1 MAIRNI
7 RIEGDPILRKKSK
20 EIKIIDEKI
29 IQLAQD
35 MIETMRSAKGLGL
48 AAPQVG
54 ILKRIIVL
62 EGEDNP
68 TIAINPKIIHFE
80 GEITD
85 IEGCL
90 SIPGYSGYVKRAEK
104 IVVEYIDENN
114 NNIKREV
121 SGYLAR
127 AFMHEIDHLDGILYI
142 DKAEKIYNDTEDEVG
157 V

>member
-1 MAIRNI
+1 MAIRKI

-20 EIKIIDEKI
+20 EIITIDERI
-29 IQLAQD
+29 LQLAQD
-35 MIETMRSAKGLGL
+35 MIETMRDANGIGL

-54 ILKRIIVL
+54 VLRRIIVL
-62 EGEDNP
+62 EGEDSP
-68 TIAINPKIIHFE
+68 IIAINPNITYSE

-85 IEGCL
+85 LEGCL

-104 IVVEYIDENN
+104 IIVEYIDENRN
-114 NNIKREV
+114 TVKREV

-142 DKAEKIYNDTEDEVG
+142 DRAEKIYKESEAEEG

>member
-1 MAIRNI
+1 MAIRKI

-20 EIKIIDEKI
+20 EIKTIDERI
-29 IQLAQD
+29 LQLAQD
-35 MIETMRSAKGLGL
+35 MIETMRDANGIGL

-54 ILKRIIVL
+54 ILRRIIVL
-62 EGEDNP
+62 EGEDSP
-68 TIAINPKIIHFE
+68 IIAINPKITYSE
-80 GEITD
+80 GEIID
-85 IEGCL
+85 LEGCL

-104 IVVEYIDENN
+104 IIVEYIDENRN
-114 NNIKREV
+114 NVKREV

-142 DKAEKIYNDTEDEVG
+142 DRAEKIYKESEAEEG

>member
-1 MAIRNI
+1 MAIRKI

-20 EIKIIDEKI
+20 EIITIDERI
-29 IQLAQD
+29 LQLAQD
-35 MIETMRSAKGLGL
+35 MIETMRDANGIGL
-48 AAPQVG
+48 AAPQAGV
-54 ILKRIIVL
+54 LRRIIVL
-62 EGEDNP
+62 EGEDSP
-68 TIAINPKIIHFE
+68 IIAINPNITYSE

-85 IEGCL
+85 LEGCL

-104 IVVEYIDENN
+104 IIVEYIDENRN
-114 NNIKREV
+114 TVKREV

-142 DKAEKIYNDTEDEVG
+142 DRAEKIYKESEAEEG

>member
-1 MAIRNI
+1 MAIRKI

-20 EIKIIDEKI
+20 EIITIDERI
-29 IQLAQD
+29 LQLAQD
-35 MIETMRSAKGLGL
+35 MIETMRDANGIGL

-54 ILKRIIVL
+54 ILRRIIVL
-62 EGEDNP
+62 EGEDSP
-68 TIAINPKIIHFE
+68 IIAINPNITYSE

-85 IEGCL
+85 LEGCL

-104 IVVEYIDENN
+104 IIVEYIDENRN
-114 NNIKREV
+114 TVKREV

-142 DKAEKIYNDTEDEVG
+142 DRAEKIYKESEAEEG

>member
-20 EIKIIDEKI
+20 EIKMIDEKI

-68 TIAINPKIIHFE
+68 TIAINPKIIHSE

-90 SIPGYSGYVKRAEK
+90 SIPSYSGYVKRAEK

-142 DKAEKIYNDTEDEVG
+142 DKAEKIYKDTEDEVG